1 MVQNLLQ
8 RVWMLRNGDRCIGT
22 WMDVLEQSKH
32 LFTLSCFMPSRLRW
46 ISHSDEVVV
55 RVDFLETRISSGRI
69 DYKSSIIFQLSFIG
83 VKMLENCHFVLDDS
97 NNYSLF
103 NTFVLSTGLGNVIV
117 AINIYIIRCVG

>member
-1 MVQNLLQ
+1 MDGCLGTIKAFIYAQLLHAFPPQ
-8 RVWMLRNGDRCIGT
+8 VD
-22 WMDVLEQSKH
+22 
-32 LFTLSCFMPSRLRW
+32 
-46 ISHSDEVVV
+46 SHSDEVVV